1 MNSITNQKILNTY
14 ELECKII
21 TPLFMGGAEFNPEL
35 RTQSINGILR
45 WWFRVA
51 GGNIEDEKRLFGWA
65 SNQSNQGLVR
75 LFIKDFDKLKTQI
88 FSIKDFD
95 KIKTEMSSKEFDQ
108 EGKVRNNRGLNYLG
122 FSLDKKRSYI
132 KESQTFNLIISF
144 HPRATEED
152 EKKFFAT
159 LWLAFNL
166 GNFGSRSRRGFGSIK
181 ITSINNSNIND
192 LYSLSFNPNQNL
204 NQNLNEWIN
213 QNLNKIKAYI
223 NPTQN
228 AFDSLKIYKI
238 EKSNFNQLE
247 NWLKEVQNGRNGKFL
262 KNQWGK
268 NNINN
273 HMNLLDFM
281 GFLLAAFRSYRN
293 PDYQNAKN
301 ILQKKLSQNNT
312 NDLTNNLTFE
322 RAIFGLPLNFHFSS
336 LKKYFRD
343 SYKGT
348 LNAKLKNQTLRRA
361 SPLIIKILECNNNY
375 EGIFIVIKSQFLPD
389 SYSLYFLDHKVYL
402 PKEKENEWE
411 AINKFIDS
419 LKNKNL
425 ISKIK

>member
-51 GGNIEDEKRLFGWA
+51 GGNIKDEKSLFGWA
-65 SNQSNQGLVR
+65 SDQSNQGLVK
-75 LFIKDFDKLKTQI
+75 LFIKDFDKLKTEI
-88 FSIKDFD
+88 F
-95 KIKTEMSSKEFDQ
+95 SKEFDQ
-108 EGKVRNNRGLNYLG
+108 RGYVRNDSGLNYLG
-122 FSLDKKRSYI
+122 FSLDQRFKKDNPKPQRSYI
-132 KESQTFNLIISF
+132 KESQTFKLIISF

-181 ITSINNSNIND
+181 ITPINNHNIND
-192 LYSLSFNPNQNL
+192 LYGLSFNPTQNL
-204 NQNLNEWIN
+204 KEWIK
-213 QNLNKIKAYI
+213 QNLNKIKTYI

-238 EKSNFNQLE
+238 EKSNFNQLK
-247 NWLKEVQNGRNGKFL
+247 NWLKEVQKGRQGKFL
-262 KNQWGK
+262 KKQWGK

-281 GFLLAAFRSYRN
+281 GFLLSAFRSYRN

-301 ILQKKLSQNNT
+301 ILQNKTNN
-312 NDLTNNLTFE
+312 LTNNLTFE
-322 RAIFGLPLNFHFSS
+322 RAIFGLPLNFYFSS
-336 LKKYFRD
+336 LNTEKKGD
-343 SYKGT
+343 T
-348 LNAKLKNQTLRRA
+348 LNAKLQNQTLRRA

-375 EGIFIVIKSQFLPD
+375 EGIFIVIKSQFLPNG
-389 SYSLYFLDHKVYL
+389 YSLNFLDHKVYL
-402 PKEKENEWE
+402 PKQNEWK
-411 AINKFIDS
+411 AIDDFINS
-419 LKNKNL
+419 LKNKSL
-425 ISKIK
+425 ISEIK

>member
-14 ELECKII
+14 ELKCKII
-21 TPLFMGGAEFNPEL
+21 TPLFMGGADFNPEL

-51 GGNIEDEKRLFGWA
+51 GGNIKDEKRLFGWA
-65 SNQSNQGLVR
+65 SDQSNQGLVR
-75 LFIKDFDKLKTQI
+75 LFIKDFDKLKTEI
-88 FSIKDFD
+88 F
-95 KIKTEMSSKEFDQ
+95 SKEFDQ
-108 EGKVRNNRGLNYLG
+108 KGNVRNDSGLNYLG
-122 FSLDKKRSYI
+122 FSLDQRFKKDNPKPQRSYI

-144 HPRATEED
+144 HPKATVED
-152 EKKFFAT
+152 KKKFFAT

-181 ITSINNSNIND
+181 ITPINNSNIND
-192 LYSLSFNPNQNL
+192 LYDLSFNPTQNL
-204 NQNLNEWIN
+204 KDWIN
-213 QNLNKIKAYI
+213 QNLNKIKDYI

-228 AFDSLKIYKI
+228 ALDYLEIYKI
-238 EKSNFNQLE
+238 EKSNFNQLK
-247 NWLKEVQNGRNGKFL
+247 NWIEEVQKGREVQNGREKKFL
-262 KNQWGK
+262 KKQWGK
-268 NNINN
+268 NNIND

-301 ILQKKLSQNNT
+301 ILQNNT
-312 NDLTNNLTFE
+312 NNLQNNTNNLTFE
-322 RAIFGLPLNFHFSS
+322 RAIFGLPLNFYFSS
-336 LKKYFRD
+336 LNKRD
-343 SYKGT
+343 T

-375 EGIFIVIKSQFLPD
+375 EGIFIVIKSQFLPND
-389 SYSLYFLDHKVYL
+389 YSLNFSKHPKQKVYL
-402 PKEKENEWE
+402 PKQNEWK
-411 AINKFIDS
+411 AINEFINS

-425 ISKIK
+425 ISEIK

>member
-45 WWFRVA
+45 WWFRISK
-51 GGNIEDEKRLFGWA
+51 GNIEDEKRLFGWA

-75 LFIKDFDKLKTQI
+75 LFINFDKLKTEI
-88 FSIKDFD
+88 F
-95 KIKTEMSSKEFDQ
+95 SKEFDQ
-108 EGKVRNNRGLNYLG
+108 RGYVRNDSGLNYLG
-122 FSLDKKRSYI
+122 FSLDQRFKKDNPKPQRSYI

-144 HPRATEED
+144 HPKATEED
-152 EKKFFAT
+152 KKKFFAT

-181 ITSINNSNIND
+181 ITSINNHNIND
-192 LYSLSFNPNQNL
+192 LYSLSFNPTQNL
-204 NQNLNEWIN
+204 KEWIN

-223 NPTQN
+223 NPTLN

-238 EKSNFNQLE
+238 EKSNFNQLK
-247 NWLKEVQNGRNGKFL
+247 NWTEEVQKGRKGKFL

-281 GFLLAAFRSYRN
+281 GFLLATFRSYRD
-293 PDYQNAKN
+293 PDYQTAKN
-301 ILQKKLSQNNT
+301 LLQNN
-312 NDLTNNLTFE
+312 TNNLTFE
-322 RAIFGLPLNFHFSS
+322 RAIFGLPLNFYFSS
-336 LKKYFRD
+336 LNRGD
-343 SYKGT
+343 T
-348 LNAKLKNQTLRRA
+348 LNAKLQNQTLRRA

-375 EGIFIVIKSQFLPD
+375 EGIFIVIKSQFLPNG
-389 SYSLYFLDHKVYL
+389 YSLNFSKQKVYL
-402 PKEKENEWE
+402 PKQNEWK
-411 AINKFIDS
+411 AIDEFINS

-425 ISKIK
+425 ISEIK

>member
-1 MNSITNQKILNTY
+1 MNSIANQKILNTY

-45 WWFRVA
+45 WWFRISK
-51 GGNIEDEKRLFGWA
+51 GNIEDEKRLFGWA
-65 SNQSNQGLVR
+65 SDQSNQGLVR
-75 LFIKDFDKLKTQI
+75 LFIKDFDKLKTEI
-88 FSIKDFD
+88 F
-95 KIKTEMSSKEFDQ
+95 SKEFDQ
-108 EGKVRNNRGLNYLG
+108 RGYVRNDSGLNYLG
-122 FSLDKKRSYI
+122 FSLDQRFKKDNPKPQRSYI
-132 KESQTFNLIISF
+132 KESQTFKLIISF

-181 ITSINNSNIND
+181 ITSINNHNINN
-192 LYSLSFNPNQNL
+192 LYGLSFNPTQNL
-204 NQNLNEWIN
+204 TTQNLKDWIN

-228 AFDSLKIYKI
+228 TFDSFKIYKI

-247 NWLKEVQNGRNGKFL
+247 KWLKEVQNGRQGKFL
-262 KNQWGK
+262 KKQWGK

-281 GFLLAAFRSYRN
+281 GFLLATFRSYRD
-293 PDYQNAKN
+293 PDYQTAKN
-301 ILQKKLSQNNT
+301 LLQNN
-312 NDLTNNLTFE
+312 TNNLTFE
-322 RAIFGLPLNFHFSS
+322 RAIFGLPLNFYFSS
-336 LKKYFRD
+336 LNRGD
-343 SYKGT
+343 T
-348 LNAKLKNQTLRRA
+348 LNAKLQNQTLRRA

-375 EGIFIVIKSQFLPD
+375 EAIFIVIKSQFLPKK
-389 SYSLYFLDHKVYL
+389 SQFLHNGYSLYFSNKKVYL
-402 PKEKENEWE
+402 PKENEWK
-411 AINKFIDS
+411 AIYEFINS

-425 ISKIK
+425 ISEIK

>member
-14 ELECKII
+14 ELECKIT

-51 GGNIEDEKRLFGWA
+51 GGNIKDEKSLFGWA
-65 SNQSNQGLVR
+65 SDQSNQGLVK
-75 LFIKDFDKLKTQI
+75 LFIKDFDKLKTEI
-88 FSIKDFD
+88 F
-95 KIKTEMSSKEFDQ
+95 SKEFDQ
-108 EGKVRNNRGLNYLG
+108 RGYVRNDSGLNYLG
-122 FSLDKKRSYI
+122 FSLDQRFKKDNPKPQRSYI
-132 KESQTFNLIISF
+132 KESQTFKLIISF

-192 LYSLSFNPNQNL
+192 LYGLSFNPTQNL
-204 NQNLNEWIN
+204 KEWIN
-213 QNLNKIKAYI
+213 QNLNKIKTYI

-238 EKSNFNQLE
+238 EKSNFNQLK
-247 NWLKEVQNGRNGKFL
+247 NWTEEVQKGRQGKFL
-262 KNQWGK
+262 KKQWGK

-281 GFLLAAFRSYRN
+281 GFLLSAFRSYRN

-301 ILQKKLSQNNT
+301 ILQNN
-312 NDLTNNLTFE
+312 TNNLTFE

-336 LKKYFRD
+336 LNRSD
-343 SYKGT
+343 T

-375 EGIFIVIKSQFLPD
+375 EGIFIVIKSQFLPNG
-389 SYSLYFLDHKVYL
+389 YSLNFSKQKVYL
-402 PKEKENEWE
+402 PKQNEWK
-411 AINKFIDS
+411 AIDEFINS

-425 ISKIK
+425 ISEIK

>member
-51 GGNIEDEKRLFGWA
+51 GGNIKDEKSLFGWA
-65 SNQSNQGLVR
+65 SDQSNQGLVK
-75 LFIKDFDKLKTQI
+75 LFIKDFDKLKTEI
-88 FSIKDFD
+88 F
-95 KIKTEMSSKEFDQ
+95 SKEFDQ
-108 EGKVRNNRGLNYLG
+108 RGYVRNDSGLNYLG
-122 FSLDKKRSYI
+122 FSLDQRFKKDNPKPQRSYI
-132 KESQTFNLIISF
+132 KESQTFKLIISF

-181 ITSINNSNIND
+181 ITPINNHNIND
-192 LYSLSFNPNQNL
+192 LYGLSFNPTQNL
-204 NQNLNEWIN
+204 KEWIK
-213 QNLNKIKAYI
+213 QNLNKIKTYI

-238 EKSNFNQLE
+238 EKSNFNQLK
-247 NWLKEVQNGRNGKFL
+247 NWLKEVQKGRQGKFL
-262 KNQWGK
+262 KKQWGK

-281 GFLLAAFRSYRN
+281 GFLLSAFRSYRN

-301 ILQKKLSQNNT
+301 ILQNKTNN
-312 NDLTNNLTFE
+312 LTNNLTFE
-322 RAIFGLPLNFHFSS
+322 RAIFGLPLNFYFSS
-336 LKKYFRD
+336 LNTEKKGD
-343 SYKGT
+343 T
-348 LNAKLKNQTLRRA
+348 LNAKLQNQTLRRA

-375 EGIFIVIKSQFLPD
+375 EGIFIVIKSQFLHKKSQFLPD
-389 SYSLYFLDHKVYL
+389 GYSLYFSNKKVYL
-402 PKEKENEWE
+402 PKENEWK
-411 AINKFIDS
+411 AIKEFINS

-425 ISKIK
+425 ISEIK

>member
-51 GGNIEDEKRLFGWA
+51 GGNIKDEKRLFGWA
-65 SNQSNQGLVR
+65 SDQSNQGLVR
-75 LFIKDFDKLKTQI
+75 LFIKDFDKLKTEI
-88 FSIKDFD
+88 F
-95 KIKTEMSSKEFDQ
+95 SKEFDQ
-108 EGKVRNNRGLNYLG
+108 KGSVRNDSGLNYLG
-122 FSLDKKRSYI
+122 FSLDQRFKKDNPKSQRSYI

-152 EKKFFAT
+152 KKKFFAT

-181 ITSINNSNIND
+181 IISINNHNINN
-192 LYSLSFNPNQNL
+192 LYGLSFNPNQNL
-204 NQNLNEWIN
+204 KEWIN
-213 QNLNKIKAYI
+213 QNLNKIKDYI

-247 NWLKEVQNGRNGKFL
+247 NWLKEVQNGRKGKFL

-301 ILQKKLSQNNT
+301 ILQNNT
-312 NDLTNNLTFE
+312 NNPTNPTFE
-322 RAIFGLPLNFHFSS
+322 RAIFGLPLNFYFSS
-336 LKKYFRD
+336 LNRGD
-343 SYKGT
+343 T
-348 LNAKLKNQTLRRA
+348 LNAKLQNQTLRRA

-375 EGIFIVIKSQFLPD
+375 EGIFIVIKSQFLPNG
-389 SYSLYFLDHKVYL
+389 YSLNFSKNSKQKVYL
-402 PKEKENEWE
+402 PKQNEWK
-411 AINKFIDS
+411 AIDEFINS

-425 ISKIK
+425 ISEIK